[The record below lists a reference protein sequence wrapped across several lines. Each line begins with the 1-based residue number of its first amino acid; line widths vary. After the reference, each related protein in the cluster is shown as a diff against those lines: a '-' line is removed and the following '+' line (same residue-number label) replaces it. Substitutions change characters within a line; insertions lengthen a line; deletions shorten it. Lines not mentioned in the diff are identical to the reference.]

1 MVLSPALHRET
12 VRMWPAPYLLS
23 MAIANGGL
31 LGSRQLKKQ
40 ERQVQAG
47 DSLCTLEPLSAT

>member
-1 MVLSPALHRET
+1 MVLSPALHLET
-12 VRMWPAPYLLS
+12 VRVWPASYLLS

-40 ERQVQAG
+40 ECQVQAG
-47 DSLCTLEPLSAT
+47 DSLCTLEPSSAT